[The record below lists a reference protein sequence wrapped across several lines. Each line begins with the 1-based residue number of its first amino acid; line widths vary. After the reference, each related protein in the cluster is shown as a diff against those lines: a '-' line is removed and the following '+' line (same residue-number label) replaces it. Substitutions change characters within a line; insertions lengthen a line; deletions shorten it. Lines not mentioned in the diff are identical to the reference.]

1 VTGKGCRR
9 KTPPMDIRSTMNLL
23 PKTAYESPR
32 IGNEAVPEMGMEMK
46 KSQSAVEPS
55 KFGGGDAT

>member
-1 VTGKGCRR
+1 
-9 KTPPMDIRSTMNLL
+9 MNIRSTMNLL
-23 PKTAYESPR
+23 PKKAYESPR
-32 IGNEAVPEMGMEMK
+32 IGNEAAPEIGMEMK

>member
-1 VTGKGCRR
+1 
-9 KTPPMDIRSTMNLL
+9 MNLL